1 MKKKE
6 LEKLIKSSY
15 EEAAPDVISKIDFKK
30 IEREPKE
37 KRRKIRKG
45 FASSLA
51 FALSVFV
58 VMMAV
63 LISSAIFYKPGT
75 PGGEQNGETPL
86 EKILEPNLNYQS
98 FESKQSVV
106 SFSSIMGV
114 NLYNTGNSQAQN
126 LRLAAKDKFVIEE
139 DLDNLN
145 NLLSSLSG
153 FLENAI
159 VTVDLEEN
167 DPYFDS
173 NYQVNQKVTIT
184 TQAGTNVY
192 IVQYTSE
199 VDDEDDDDDDE
210 EEIEV
215 EFEGKV
221 ILNPEGAKVTFLLEG
236 KNSQEEGETEVEYKL
251 YQEDD
256 DDNYILFKQ
265 ETVERKQ
272 KFTYEIYFKD
282 KTEIIT
288 KMYIGLDY
296 ENKTHI
302 FLETEDKIKDSKA
315 KYNIKEEGDYLIGSY
330 EIDYLD
336 DDEEGTIKISYVDG
350 NNQYEITSD
359 DVTITRIKP
368 FSGFIQ
374 TRKKLA
380 LFT

>member
-15 EEAAPDVISKIDFKK
+15 EEATPDIISKIDFKK
-30 IEREPKE
+30 IEIEPQKE
-37 KRRKIRKG
+37 RRKTRKG
-45 FASSLA
+45 FASNLA
-51 FALSVFV
+51 FALSVFA
-58 VMMAV
+58 VMLAV
-63 LISSAIFYKPGT
+63 LVSSAVFYKPGT
-75 PGGEQNGETPL
+75 PGEQNDETPL

-159 VTVDLEEN
+159 VTVDLEED

-199 VDDEDDDDDDE
+199 VDDDDDDDE

>member
-1 MKKKE
+1 
-6 LEKLIKSSY
+6 
-15 EEAAPDVISKIDFKK
+15 
-30 IEREPKE
+30 
-37 KRRKIRKG
+37 
-45 FASSLA
+45 
-51 FALSVFV
+51 
-58 VMMAV
+58 
-63 LISSAIFYKPGT
+63 
-75 PGGEQNGETPL
+75 
-86 EKILEPNLNYQS
+86 
-98 FESKQSVV
+98 
-106 SFSSIMGV
+106 MGV

-159 VTVDLEEN
+159 VTVDLGED

-199 VDDEDDDDDDE
+199 VDDDDDDDDDE

-221 ILNPEGAKVTFLLEG
+221 ILNPEGTKVTFLLEG

-282 KTEIIT
+282 KLRLLLKCISVLIMKT
-288 KMYIGLDY
+288 KL
-296 ENKTHI
+296 
-302 FLETEDKIKDSKA
+302 
-315 KYNIKEEGDYLIGSY
+315 
-330 EIDYLD
+330 
-336 DDEEGTIKISYVDG
+336 
-350 NNQYEITSD
+350 TS
-359 DVTITRIKP
+359 
-368 FSGFIQ
+368 F
-374 TRKKLA
+374 
-380 LFT
+380 

>member
-15 EEAAPDVISKIDFKK
+15 EEATPDVISKIDFKK
-30 IEREPKE
+30 IEIEPQKE
-37 KRRKIRKG
+37 RRKTRKG
-45 FASSLA
+45 FASNLA
-51 FALSVFV
+51 FTFTVLA
-58 VMMAV
+58 VMLAV
-63 LISSAIFYKPGT
+63 LVSSAVFYKPGT
-75 PGGEQNGETPL
+75 PGEQSGETPL
-86 EKILEPNLNYQS
+86 ENILEPNLNYQS
-98 FESKQSVV
+98 FENKQSVV

-114 NLYNTGNSQAQN
+114 NLYNTGNSQTQN
-126 LRLAAKDKFVIEE
+126 LRLAAKDKLVIEE

-145 NLLSSLSG
+145 NLLSSLNG

-173 NYQVNQKVTIT
+173 NYQINQKVTIT

-199 VDDEDDDDDDE
+199 VDDDDDDDE

-315 KYNIKEEGDYLIGSY
+315 KYNIKEEEDYLIGSY

-336 DDEEGTIKISYVDG
+336 DDEEGTIKISYADG

-359 DVTITRIKP
+359 DVTIIRIKP

-374 TRKKLA
+374 TRKKLT

>member
-15 EEAAPDVISKIDFKK
+15 EEATPDIISKIDFKK
-30 IEREPKE
+30 IEIEPQKE
-37 KRRKIRKG
+37 RRKTRKG
-45 FASSLA
+45 FASNLA
-51 FALSVFV
+51 FALSVFA
-58 VMMAV
+58 VMLAV
-63 LISSAIFYKPGT
+63 LVSSAVFYKPGT
-75 PGGEQNGETPL
+75 PGEQNDETPL

-159 VTVDLEEN
+159 VTVDLGED

-199 VDDEDDDDDDE
+199 VDDDDDDDDDE

-221 ILNPEGAKVTFLLEG
+221 ILNPEGTKVTFLLEG

>member
-15 EEAAPDVISKIDFKK
+15 EEATPDIISKIDFKK
-30 IEREPKE
+30 IEIEPQKE
-37 KRRKIRKG
+37 RRKTRKG
-45 FASSLA
+45 FASNLA
-51 FALSVFV
+51 FALSVFA
-58 VMMAV
+58 VMLAV
-63 LISSAIFYKPGT
+63 LVSSAVFYKPGT
-75 PGGEQNGETPL
+75 PGEQNDETPL

-159 VTVDLEEN
+159 VTVDLEED

-199 VDDEDDDDDDE
+199 VDDDDDDDDDE

>member
-15 EEAAPDVISKIDFKK
+15 EEATPDVISKIDFKK
-30 IEREPKE
+30 IEIEPQKE
-37 KRRKIRKG
+37 RRKTRKG
-45 FASSLA
+45 FASNLA
-51 FALSVFV
+51 FTFTVLA
-58 VMMAV
+58 VMLAV
-63 LISSAIFYKPGT
+63 LVSSAVFYKPGT
-75 PGGEQNGETPL
+75 PGEQSGETPL
-86 EKILEPNLNYQS
+86 ENILEPNLNYQS

-159 VTVDLEEN
+159 VTVDLGED

-199 VDDEDDDDDDE
+199 VDDDDDDDDE

>member
-15 EEAAPDVISKIDFKK
+15 EEATPDVISKIDFKK
-30 IEREPKE
+30 IEIEPQKE
-37 KRRKIRKG
+37 RRKTRKG
-45 FASSLA
+45 FASNLA
-51 FALSVFV
+51 FTFTVLA
-58 VMMAV
+58 VMLAV
-63 LISSAIFYKPGT
+63 LVSSAVFYKPGT
-75 PGGEQNGETPL
+75 PGEQSGETPL
-86 EKILEPNLNYQS
+86 ENILEPNLNYQS
-98 FESKQSVV
+98 FENKQSVV

-114 NLYNTGNSQAQN
+114 NLYNTGNSQTQN

-159 VTVDLEEN
+159 VTVDLGED

-199 VDDEDDDDDDE
+199 VDDDDDDDE

-272 KFTYEIYFKD
+272 KFTYEIYFKE

-315 KYNIKEEGDYLIGSY
+315 KYNIKEEEDYLIGSY

-336 DDEEGTIKISYVDG
+336 DDEEGTIKISYADG

-359 DVTITRIKP
+359 DVTIIRIKP

-374 TRKKLA
+374 TRKKLT
-380 LFT
+380 LFA

>member
-15 EEAAPDVISKIDFKK
+15 EEATPDVISKIDFKK
-30 IEREPKE
+30 IEIEPQKE
-37 KRRKIRKG
+37 RRKTRKG
-45 FASSLA
+45 FASNLA
-51 FALSVFV
+51 FALSVFA
-58 VMMAV
+58 VMLAV
-63 LISSAIFYKPGT
+63 LVSSAVFYKPGT
-75 PGGEQNGETPL
+75 PGEQNGETPL

-199 VDDEDDDDDDE
+199 VDDDDDDDDDE

>member
-15 EEAAPDVISKIDFKK
+15 EEATPDIISKIDFKK
-30 IEREPKE
+30 IEIEPQKE
-37 KRRKIRKG
+37 RRKTRKG
-45 FASSLA
+45 FAFNLA
-51 FALSVFV
+51 FTFTVLA
-58 VMMAV
+58 VMLAV
-63 LISSAIFYKPGT
+63 LVSSAVFYKPGT
-75 PGGEQNGETPL
+75 PGEQSGETPL
-86 EKILEPNLNYQS
+86 ENILEPNLNYQS
-98 FESKQSVV
+98 FENKQSVV

-114 NLYNTGNSQAQN
+114 NLYNTGNSQTQN
-126 LRLAAKDKFVIEE
+126 LRLAAKDKLVIEE

-145 NLLSSLSG
+145 NLLSSLNG

-173 NYQVNQKVTIT
+173 NYQINQKVTIT

-199 VDDEDDDDDDE
+199 VDDDDDDDE

-272 KFTYEIYFKD
+272 KFTYEIYFKE

-315 KYNIKEEGDYLIGSY
+315 KYNIKEEEDYLIGSY

-336 DDEEGTIKISYVDG
+336 DDEEGTIKISYADG

-359 DVTITRIKP
+359 DVTIIRIKP

-374 TRKKLA
+374 TRKKLT

>member
-15 EEAAPDVISKIDFKK
+15 EEATPDIISKIDFKK
-30 IEREPKE
+30 IEIEPQKE
-37 KRRKIRKG
+37 RRKTRKG
-45 FASSLA
+45 FASNLA
-51 FALSVFV
+51 FALSVFA
-58 VMMAV
+58 VMLAV
-63 LISSAIFYKPGT
+63 LVSSAVFYKPGT

-159 VTVDLEEN
+159 VTVDLGED

-199 VDDEDDDDDDE
+199 VDDDDDDDDDE

-221 ILNPEGAKVTFLLEG
+221 ILNPEGTKVTFLLEG